1 MKQVAIGITGAALGA
16 FIPCASYQLSRHECG
31 TYPWLWILVA
41 GGFLFSSFTVFDWAK
56 TAFGHSVKAFGFV
69 ILTEGV
75 LVLCHTEWLSIGGLI
90 ILAALNATATA
101 SNLLRDRTE
110 DVTSETSGGITTLGI
125 GGYIQ
130 TPEKQPEKRPKRR
143 KRSSSTE
150 RVQRFRERQKAAREN
165 SAVTPISEIR
175 PATSSGSVM

>member
-1 MKQVAIGITGAALGA
+1 MKQVAIATIGAALGA
-16 FIPCASYQLSRHECG
+16 FIPCASYQLSRHECAS
-31 TYPWLWILVA
+31 YPWMWVLVA

-110 DVTSETSGGITTLGI
+110 DATSETIGGLTTLGL
-125 GGYIQ
+125 GGYTQ
-130 TPEKQPEKRPKRR
+130 QEKRTAKRR
-143 KRSSSTE
+143 DMPRKRRSNSTE
-150 RVQRFRERQKAAREN
+150 RVRAFRERQRAGK
-165 SAVTPISEIR
+165 VTPIETAR
-175 PATSSGSVM
+175 LM

>member
-1 MKQVAIGITGAALGA
+1 MKQVAIGIIGAALGA

-125 GGYIQ
+125 GGYTQ
-130 TPEKQPEKRPKRR
+130 TPEKHPEKRPK
-143 KRSSSTE
+143 KRNRSNSTE
-150 RVQRFRERQKAAREN
+150 RVRAFRGRQRARN
-165 SAVTPISEIR
+165 IAPIEARLI
-175 PATSSGSVM
+175 